1 MMPLGFGDSDSVQS
15 PRAATAMEEEEEEDE
30 DLS

>member
-1 MMPLGFGDSDSVQS
+1 MPLGFGDSDSVQS
-15 PRAATAMEEEEEEDE
+15 PRAATAMEEEEEDE